1 VAHRQTPKRSTTT
14 TGSGPRTVVAKQSVF
29 SNCIEAV
36 LGLQREDANGW
47 IMGAGLRYEVLHH
60 SPRTIWNTMANIY
73 FLINLEL
80 VYMYRLAEGCEV
92 IINVVCG
99 LS

>member
-1 VAHRQTPKRSTTT
+1 MT
-14 TGSGPRTVVAKQSVF
+14 
-29 SNCIEAV
+29 
-36 LGLQREDANGW
+36 
-47 IMGAGLRYEVLHH
+47 GAGLRYEVLHH